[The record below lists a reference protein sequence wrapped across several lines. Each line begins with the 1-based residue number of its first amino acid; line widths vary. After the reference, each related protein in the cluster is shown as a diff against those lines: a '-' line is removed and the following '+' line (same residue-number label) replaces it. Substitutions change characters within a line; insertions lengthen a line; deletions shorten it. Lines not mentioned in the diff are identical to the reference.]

1 MGRLRARPARCACK
15 KQRIDWGSLNS
26 TPSARG
32 QPSETTMATYT
43 PGIAPRGFDSG
54 VTAEE
59 VEVWKASEAQRKKN
73 AEIEGTA
80 ATPSAANDDQLPNP
94 LKTTHEVDQYHDEQ
108 RVRDAE
114 INDALKEIASGAPS
128 K

>member
-1 MGRLRARPARCACK
+1 
-15 KQRIDWGSLNS
+15 
-26 TPSARG
+26 
-32 QPSETTMATYT
+32 MATYT
-43 PGIAPRGFDSG
+43 PGIAPRDFDSG

-94 LKTTHEVDQYHDEQ
+94 LKTTHEVDRYHDEQ
-108 RVRDAE
+108 RARDAE

-128 K
+128 Q

>member
-1 MGRLRARPARCACK
+1 MDGPGRTLKIRALPTDEWAALSK
-15 KQRIDWGSLNS
+15 N
-26 TPSARG
+26 
-32 QPSETTMATYT
+32 
-43 PGIAPRGFDSG
+43 
-54 VTAEE
+54 
-59 VEVWKASEAQRKKN
+59 N

-80 ATPSAANDDQLPNP
+80 TTPSAANDDQLPNP

>member
-1 MGRLRARPARCACK
+1 M
-15 KQRIDWGSLNS
+15 
-26 TPSARG
+26 
-32 QPSETTMATYT
+32 
-43 PGIAPRGFDSG
+43 
-54 VTAEE
+54 
-59 VEVWKASEAQRKKN
+59 EVWKASEAQRKKN

-80 ATPSAANDDQLPNP
+80 TTPSAANDDQLPNP

>member
-1 MGRLRARPARCACK
+1 
-15 KQRIDWGSLNS
+15 
-26 TPSARG
+26 
-32 QPSETTMATYT
+32 MATYT

-54 VTAEE
+54 VTAAE

-80 ATPSAANDDQLPNP
+80 TTPSAANDDQLPNP

-108 RVRDAE
+108 RARDAE

>member
-1 MGRLRARPARCACK
+1 MDSKSPRAASQK
-15 KQRIDWGSLNS
+15 NI
-26 TPSARG
+26 
-32 QPSETTMATYT
+32 MATYT

>member
-1 MGRLRARPARCACK
+1 M
-15 KQRIDWGSLNS
+15 
-26 TPSARG
+26 T
-32 QPSETTMATYT
+32 TYT

>member
-1 MGRLRARPARCACK
+1 
-15 KQRIDWGSLNS
+15 
-26 TPSARG
+26 
-32 QPSETTMATYT
+32 MATYT

-80 ATPSAANDDQLPNP
+80 ATPSAATARP
-94 LKTTHEVDQYHDEQ
+94 H
-108 RVRDAE
+108 
-114 INDALKEIASGAPS
+114 
-128 K
+128 

>member
-1 MGRLRARPARCACK
+1 MAK
-15 KQRIDWGSLNS
+15 KQRIDWAAIRRQKNTRAASQKNN
-26 TPSARG
+26 
-32 QPSETTMATYT
+32 MATYT

-73 AEIEGTA
+73 AELEGTA
-80 ATPSAANDDQLPNP
+80 TTPSAANDDQLPNP

-108 RVRDAE
+108 RARDAE
-114 INDALKEIASGAPS
+114 INDALKEIASGAPA

>member
-1 MGRLRARPARCACK
+1 M
-15 KQRIDWGSLNS
+15 
-26 TPSARG
+26 G
-32 QPSETTMATYT
+32 QPEFDAASPRAASQKNNMATYT
-43 PGIAPRGFDSG
+43 PGIAPRDFDSG

-80 ATPSAANDDQLPNP
+80 TTPSAANDDQLPNP

-108 RVRDAE
+108 RARDAE